1 MRGPCVAAMAA
12 VMFAFAGT
20 GNAQDD
26 NNKKIIA
33 TWELTKSG
41 GDLAVGSLIEFA
53 KEPKLN
59 ITIKDTMGDFKLE
72 GTYKVEKD
80 KLTVKVTISNEMIE
94 ETFTIKKLTDDILE
108 VEDKDKKVNAF
119 KKKK

>member
-1 MRGPCVAAMAA
+1 MKGPCVAAMAVA
-12 VMFAFAGT
+12 MFAFAGA
-20 GNAQDD
+20 GHAQDD
-26 NNKKIIA
+26 NTKKIIA

-41 GDLAVGSLIEFA
+41 GDLLVGTMIEFA

-59 ITIKDTMGDFKLE
+59 ITIKDAMGDFKLE